1 MRFLLFLLLN
11 ITSINFVLSQD
22 QGSNWVLGYHN
33 GINDTNNICG
43 KMVVKFGK
51 NIDPVVTCSQND
63 NQLFLNGN
71 QATISDKSG
80 QLLFYFDGYRIANSK
95 HEIIENGDGINAG
108 KVRELF
114 PDSYPIDKGCLIIP
128 DPENENKWYIL
139 HQYLEYFKNRPNP
152 DEIYCTNIY
161 YTVVVRDPLN
171 NKLKVTIKN
180 APLLINLSIKLSKG
194 HFNSV
199 KHANGRD
206 WWIITQ
212 ELESSRY
219 LCFLLTSGGIYSPKS
234 VVSGLTPSNRDY
246 NCNSVFS
253 KDGSIYATCFARN
266 FIQIFDFDRCSGQLS
281 NSKRIYNEEMHVN
294 GLGFIELSADNHY
307 LYLSSIYKI
316 WQYDLTSSNT
326 MASEKVIGVWDTMY
340 YHNLFSTAFYTL
352 CRAPDD
358 QIYASCF
365 SSNVY
370 LHKISFPNRN
380 GDSCDFKL
388 RALTLPE
395 FSLDLPQSTN
405 YNLGA
410 LPGSGCDSL
419 SQTMDNTI
427 GQIHVYPNPA
437 QEKLLINNTTIKDI
451 VRLKIYNVF
460 GLEIANMEIL
470 QKTNPLTIDISNFEN
485 GTYFYSCT
493 FKNYTSKLNGKFQIL
508 K

>member
-1 MRFLLFLLLN
+1 MRLIIFLLLLIKINN
-11 ITSINFVLSQD
+11 IILSQD

-33 GINDTNNICG
+33 GINDTSKICG
-43 KMVVKFGK
+43 KMVVKFQH
-51 NIDPVVTCSQND
+51 NMNPDVTCSQND
-63 NQLFLNGN
+63 NQLFMNGN
-71 QATISDKSG
+71 QASISDKFG
-80 QLLFYFDGYRIANSK
+80 QLLFYFDGYRIANNN
-95 HEIIENGDGINAG
+95 HEIIENGDGINSG
-108 KVRELF
+108 KVQELF

-128 DPENENKWYIL
+128 DPEDENKWYIL

-161 YTVVVRDPLN
+161 YTVVVRNPLN
-171 NKLKVTIKN
+171 NTLRVTIKN
-180 APLLINLSIKLSKG
+180 VPLLLNLSIKLVKG

-219 LCFLLTSGGIYSPKS
+219 LCFLLTSVGIYSPKS

-294 GLGFIELSADNHY
+294 GIGFIELSSDNHY

-316 WQYDLTSSNT
+316 WQYDLTSSNI
-326 MASEKVIGVWDTMY
+326 MASEKVIGTWDTMY
-340 YHNLFSTAFYTL
+340 YNNLFSTAFYTL

-370 LHKISFPNRN
+370 LHKITFPNRK
-380 GDSCDFKL
+380 GDSCDFRL

-395 FSLDLPQSTN
+395 FFLDLPQSSN
-405 YNLGA
+405 YSLGP
-410 LPGSGCDSL
+410 LRGSGCDTL
-419 SQTMDNTI
+419 SSTI
-427 GQIHVYPNPA
+427 NNSIEQILVFPNPA
-437 QEKLLINNTTIKDI
+437 KDYLMFNINTINYEA
-451 VRLKIYNVF
+451 VLKIYDVF
-460 GLEIANMEIL
+460 GNEIVNKIVRQGISSL
-470 QKTNPLTIDISNFEN
+470 SIDISNFEN
-485 GTYFYSCT
+485 GSYFYNFT
-493 FKNYTSKLNGKFQIL
+493 FKNMFKKFNGKFIIL

>member
-11 ITSINFVLSQD
+11 ITSINLVLSQD

-33 GINDTNNICG
+33 GIHDTSNICG

-51 NIDPVVTCSQND
+51 NIDPEVTCSQND

-71 QATISDKSG
+71 QASISDKSG

-128 DPENENKWYIL
+128 DPVNENKWYIL
-139 HQYLEYFKNRPNP
+139 HQYLEYFKNKPNP

-161 YTVVVRDPLN
+161 YTVVVRDPLD

-180 APLLINLSIKLSKG
+180 APLLINLSIKLVKG

-294 GLGFIELSADNHY
+294 GIGFIELSSDNHY

-316 WQYDLTSSNT
+316 WQYDLTSSNI
-326 MASEKVIGVWDTMY
+326 MASEKVIGTWDTMY
-340 YHNLFSTAFYTL
+340 YNNLFSTAFYTL

-370 LHKISFPNRN
+370 LHKITFPNRK
-380 GDSCDFKL
+380 GDSCDFRL

-395 FSLDLPQSTN
+395 FFLDLPQSSN
-405 YNLGA
+405 YSLGP
-410 LPGSGCDSL
+410 LRGSGCDTL
-419 SQTMDNTI
+419 SSTI
-427 GQIHVYPNPA
+427 NNSIEQILVFPNPA
-437 QEKLLINNTTIKDI
+437 KDYLMFNINTINYEA
-451 VRLKIYNVF
+451 VLKIYDVF
-460 GLEIANMEIL
+460 GNEIVNKIVRQGISSL
-470 QKTNPLTIDISNFEN
+470 SIDISNFEN
-485 GTYFYSCT
+485 GSYFYNFT
-493 FKNYTSKLNGKFQIL
+493 FKNMFKKFNGKFIIL

>member
-1 MRFLLFLLLN
+1 MREEVRRWWFIGSRNSNHQMRIIKLVLVFLVFAINATGQGYNHQWLLGNYYFLQDPKGRMFIDNNSIALQTEFRKMPFLGSQANISDVNGNLLMASNGIWIANATGDTMLNGGGLNPSPFTSNWMFGLPISFSN
-11 ITSINFVLSQD
+11 IFLSFPNDSIN
-22 QGSNWVLGYHN
+22 Y
-33 GINDTNNICG
+33 
-43 KMVVKFGK
+43 
-51 NIDPVVTCSQND
+51 
-63 NQLFLNGN
+63 
-71 QATISDKSG
+71 
-80 QLLFYFDGYRIANSK
+80 LLIHSTLWST
-95 HEIIENGDGINAG
+95 
-108 KVRELF
+108 LF
-114 PDSYPIDKGCLIIP
+114 PALSG
-128 DPENENKWYIL
+128 
-139 HQYLEYFKNRPNP
+139 
-152 DEIYCTNIY
+152 IY
-161 YTVVVRDPLN
+161 YTKVDLSLDGGLGGVS
-171 NKLKVTIKN
+171 LKNDTIFSDS
-180 APLLINLSIKLSKG
+180 LSWGIG
-194 HFNSV
+194 ACR
-199 KHANGRD
+199 HANGRD

-234 VVSGLTPSNRDY
+234 VVSGLIPSNRDY
-246 NCNSVFS
+246 NCNAVFS

-294 GLGFIELSADNHY
+294 GIGFIELSADNHY

-316 WQYDLTSSNT
+316 WQYDLTSSNI
-326 MASEKVIGVWDTMY
+326 MASEKVIGLWDTMY
-340 YHNLFSTAFYTL
+340 YHNLFSTAFYTV

-358 QIYASCF
+358 QIYASCY

-380 GDSCDFKL
+380 GDSCDFRL

-419 SQTMDNTI
+419 SQTMDHTI
-427 GQIHVYPNPA
+427 DQIHVYPNPA
-437 QEKLLINNTTIKDI
+437 QEKLLFNNNTKKDI

-460 GLEIANMEIL
+460 GLEIANMDIL
-470 QKTNPLTIDISNFEN
+470 QKTNPMTIDISNFEN

-493 FKNYTSKLNGKFQIL
+493 FKNCTSKCNSICNN
-508 K
+508 

>member
-1 MRFLLFLLLN
+1 MRILLFLFLS
-11 ITSINFVLSQD
+11 ITNINFVISQD

-51 NIDPVVTCSQND
+51 NIDPEVTCSQID
-63 NQLFLNGN
+63 NQLFMNGN
-71 QATISDKSG
+71 QASISDKSG

-108 KVRELF
+108 KVQELF
-114 PDSYPIDKGCLIIP
+114 PDEYPIDKGCLIIP

-180 APLLINLSIKLSKG
+180 APLLINLSIKLVKG

-234 VVSGLTPSNRDY
+234 VVSGLIPSNRDY
-246 NCNSVFS
+246 NCNAVFS
-253 KDGSIYATCFARN
+253 KDGSVYATCFARN
-266 FIQIFDFDRCSGQLS
+266 FIQIFDFDRCSGTLS

-316 WQYDLTSSNT
+316 WQYDLTSSNI
-326 MASEKVIGVWDTMY
+326 MATEKVIGVWDTTY
-340 YHNLFSTAFYTL
+340 YHNLFSTALYTL

-358 QIYASCF
+358 QIYASCY

-380 GDSCDFKL
+380 GDSCDFRL

-405 YNLGA
+405 YSLGS
-410 LPGSGCDSL
+410 LRGSGCDTL
-419 SQTMDNTI
+419 SSTIDNSI
-427 GQIHVYPNPA
+427 EQINVFPNPVNH
-437 QEKLLINNTTIKDI
+437 KLTLVYNTEDMESLMISVFEITGRQVNLEYNYNDNHLIIDTRHLDNG
-451 VRLKIYNVF
+451 IYF
-460 GLEIANMEIL
+460 
-470 QKTNPLTIDISNFEN
+470 ISV
-485 GTYFYSCT
+485 
-493 FKNYTSKLNGKFQIL
+493 KSKKGNSSAKFVVQH
-508 K
+508 

>member
-1 MRFLLFLLLN
+1 MRLFIFLLLLIIINN
-11 ITSINFVLSQD
+11 IILSQD

-33 GINDTNNICG
+33 GINDTSKICG
-43 KMVVKFGK
+43 KMVVKFQH
-51 NIDPVVTCSQND
+51 NMNPDVTCSQND
-63 NQLFLNGN
+63 NQLFMNGN
-71 QATISDKSG
+71 QASISDKSG
-80 QLLFYFDGYRIANSK
+80 QLLFYFDGYRIANNN
-95 HEIIENGDGINAG
+95 HEIIENGDGINSG

-128 DPENENKWYIL
+128 DPEDENKWYIL
-139 HQYLEYFKNRPNP
+139 HQYLEYFKNKPNA

-161 YTVVVRDPLN
+161 YTVVVRNPLN
-171 NKLKVTIKN
+171 NTLRVTIKN
-180 APLLINLSIKLSKG
+180 APLLFNLSIKLVKG

-234 VVSGLTPSNRDY
+234 VISGLTPSNRDY

-294 GLGFIELSADNHY
+294 GIGFIELSSDNHY

-316 WQYDLTSSNT
+316 WQYDLTSSNI
-326 MASEKVIGVWDTMY
+326 MASEKVIGIWDTMY
-340 YHNLFSTAFYTL
+340 YNNLFSTAFYTL
-352 CRAPDD
+352 CRSPDD

-370 LHKISFPNRN
+370 LHKITFPNRK
-380 GDSCDFKL
+380 GDSCDFRL

-395 FSLDLPQSTN
+395 FSLDLPQSSN
-405 YNLGA
+405 YSLGP
-410 LPGSGCDSL
+410 LRGSGCDTL
-419 SQTMDNTI
+419 SSTI
-427 GQIHVYPNPA
+427 NNSIEQILVFPNPA
-437 QEKLLINNTTIKDI
+437 KDYLMFNINTINYEA
-451 VRLKIYNVF
+451 VLKIYDVS
-460 GLEIANMEIL
+460 GKEIVNKIVS
-470 QKTNPLTIDISNFEN
+470 QGFSPLSIDISNFEN
-485 GTYFYSCT
+485 GSYFYNFT
-493 FKNYTSKLNGKFQIL
+493 FKNMFKKFNGKFIIL

>member
-1 MRFLLFLLLN
+1 MRLIIFLLLLIKINN
-11 ITSINFVLSQD
+11 IILSQD

-33 GINDTNNICG
+33 GINDTSKICG
-43 KMVVKFGK
+43 KMVVKFQH
-51 NIDPVVTCSQND
+51 NMNPDVTCSQND
-63 NQLFLNGN
+63 NQLFMNGN
-71 QATISDKSG
+71 QASISDKFG
-80 QLLFYFDGYRIANSK
+80 QLLFYFDGYRIANNN
-95 HEIIENGDGINAG
+95 HEIIENGDGINSG
-108 KVRELF
+108 KVQELF

-128 DPENENKWYIL
+128 DPEDENKWYIL

-161 YTVVVRDPLN
+161 YTVVVRNPLN
-171 NKLKVTIKN
+171 NTLRVTIKN
-180 APLLINLSIKLSKG
+180 VPLLLNLSIKLVKG

-294 GLGFIELSADNHY
+294 GIGFIELSSDNHY

-316 WQYDLTSSNT
+316 WQYDLTSSNI
-326 MASEKVIGVWDTMY
+326 MASEKVIGTWDTMY
-340 YHNLFSTAFYTL
+340 YNNLFSTAFYTL

-370 LHKISFPNRN
+370 LHKITFPNRK
-380 GDSCDFKL
+380 GDSCDFRL

-395 FSLDLPQSTN
+395 FFLDLPQSSN
-405 YNLGA
+405 YSLGP
-410 LPGSGCDSL
+410 LRGSGCDTL
-419 SQTMDNTI
+419 SSTI
-427 GQIHVYPNPA
+427 NNSIEQILVFPNPA
-437 QEKLLINNTTIKDI
+437 KDYLMFNINTINYEA
-451 VRLKIYNVF
+451 VLKIYDVF
-460 GLEIANMEIL
+460 GNEIVNKIVRQGISSL
-470 QKTNPLTIDISNFEN
+470 SIDISNFEN
-485 GTYFYSCT
+485 GSYFYNFT
-493 FKNYTSKLNGKFQIL
+493 FKNMFKKFNGKFIIL